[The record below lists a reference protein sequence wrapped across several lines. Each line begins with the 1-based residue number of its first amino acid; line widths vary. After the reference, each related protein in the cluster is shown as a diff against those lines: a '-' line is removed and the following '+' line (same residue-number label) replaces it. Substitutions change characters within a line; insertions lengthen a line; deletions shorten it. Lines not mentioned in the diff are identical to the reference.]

1 MRTSTYCVSGPTQYF
16 SPTTMPVLSKN
27 EASREI
33 VSFIIAVKTDVV
45 RIAISFPELFDKF

>member
-1 MRTSTYCVSGPTQYF
+1 
-16 SPTTMPVLSKN
+16 MPVLSKN